1 MGALAGGVGSTL
13 VELGFSWAAA
23 REEEQF
29 SVGLRMVP
37 RV

>member
-1 MGALAGGVGSTL
+1 MHALAGGAGSTL

-23 REEEQF
+23 REKEQF
-29 SVGLRMVP
+29 SAGLRMVP